1 MTQEV
6 IMTPEFRADWVH
18 LLKPYLSADDAKD
31 PNKKA
36 KYQVTMLFKKGEDLT
51 RLKNAVVKVLTDKFG
66 DKTKWP
72 KNLRLPFRDQADKE
86 KEGKLPAGYESGAI
100 FTRASSLNKPG
111 LIDTANNDIID
122 SSEIYPGC
130 YMKATVHAYY
140 YNRKGNQG
148 VTFDLHNVQ
157 KQRDGEPLSGRLKAQ
172 DEFEPVAGAVVEQA
186 AGDGGAMDLLG

>member
-18 LLKPYLSADDAKD
+18 LLKPYLSAEDAKD

-36 KYQVTMLFKKGEDLT
+36 KYQVTMLFKKGADLT
-51 RLKNAVVKVLTDKFG
+51 RLKNAVAKVLTDKFG
-66 DKTKWP
+66 DKSKWP
-72 KNLRLPFRDQADKE
+72 KNLRSPFRDQADKE
-86 KEGKLPAGYESGAI
+86 KEGKLPAGYEVGAI
-100 FTRASSLNKPG
+100 FMRASSVNAPG
-111 LIDTANNDIID
+111 VIDTANNDIID
-122 SSEIYPGC
+122 NSEVYAGC

-140 YNRKGNQG
+140 YNHKGNQG
-148 VTFDLHNVQ
+148 VTFELHNVQ

-172 DEFEPVAGAVVEQA
+172 DEFEPVAGAVVEKA

>member
-18 LLKPYLSADDAKD
+18 LLKPYLSAEDAKD

-36 KYQVTMLFKKGEDLT
+36 KYQVTMLFKKDADLT
-51 RLKNAVVKVLTDKFG
+51 RLKNAVAKVLTDKFG
-66 DKTKWP
+66 DKSKWP
-72 KNLRLPFRDQADKE
+72 KNLRSPFRDQADKE
-86 KEGKLPAGYESGAI
+86 KEGKLPAGYEVGAI
-100 FTRASSLNKPG
+100 FMRASSVNAPG
-111 LIDTANNDIID
+111 VIDTANNDIID
-122 SSEIYPGC
+122 NSEVYAGC

-140 YNRKGNQG
+140 YNHKGNQG
-148 VTFDLHNVQ
+148 VTFELHNVQ

-172 DEFEPVAGAVVEQA
+172 DEFEPVAGAVVEKA